1 MYKFPQ
7 FSIQAPNPC
16 VFSPLASNRRFELIA
31 QIFFELN
38 KRQGKRTRLKMADGT
53 EMICIPKQFIEPE
66 ENNFLVEI
74 ERYGGYPKDT
84 FIEISAEEIQ
94 KILP

>member
-1 MYKFPQ
+1 
-7 FSIQAPNPC
+7 
-16 VFSPLASNRRFELIA
+16 
-31 QIFFELN
+31 
-38 KRQGKRTRLKMADGT
+38 MADGT

-66 ENNFLVEI
+66 ENDFNYLVEI

>member
-1 MYKFPQ
+1 M
-7 FSIQAPNPC
+7 
-16 VFSPLASNRRFELIA
+16 IA

-66 ENNFLVEI
+66 ENDFNYLVEI